1 MTRILI
7 LTASLLIAQ
16 GVQAGGAQAGG
27 FGQSVPIPSGPYPE
41 QGTFCGPFKLC
52 GPDLVTRDRTG

>member
-7 LTASLLIAQ
+7 LTASLLFAQ
-16 GVQAGGAQAGG
+16 AVQAGGL
-27 FGQSVPIPSGPYPE
+27 GQSVPVPSGPYPE

-52 GPDLVTRDRTG
+52 SPDLVTRDSTG